1 MVVNAK
7 ILLEIPLL
15 YNELIYDEF
24 VSKNKA
30 KSRKD
35 FIVSAIKEKLEREK
49 IDLKPKQKI
58 PLEEWWDEK
67 DNT

>member
-1 MVVNAK
+1 MNVTVK

-24 VSKNKA
+24 VSKGKY

-35 FIVSAIKEKLEREK
+35 FIVKAIEEKLIKEK
-49 IDLKPKQKI
+49 IDLEPKQKI
-58 PLEEWWDEK
+58 PLSDWWE
-67 DNT
+67 